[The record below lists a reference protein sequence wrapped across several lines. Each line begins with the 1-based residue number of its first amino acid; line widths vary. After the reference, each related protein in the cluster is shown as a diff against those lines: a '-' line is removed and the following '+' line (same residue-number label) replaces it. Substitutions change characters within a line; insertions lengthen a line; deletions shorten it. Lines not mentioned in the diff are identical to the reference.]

1 MNQLLNQK
9 AMRTVYKYQLDL
21 GTVTIELPENAEIIT
36 VGKDPHGKYS
46 LWAIVNTEA
55 VKVKKNF
62 KILGTGHEVPNN
74 AWYIDSFMDDM
85 FVWHVFELV

>member
-1 MNQLLNQK
+1 
-9 AMRTVYKYQLDL
+9 
-21 GTVTIELPENAEIIT
+21 
-36 VGKDPHGKYS
+36 

-62 KILGTGHEVPNN
+62 IILGTGSEVPNN
-74 AWYIDSFMDDM
+74 AWYIDSFMDGM